1 MREEHMSDPSR
12 DDHDRAPAA
21 ALTIKQTA
29 TGYWTVQREG
39 RDVAGSMTRAG
50 AESERELMLR
60 LSRRTVRRTAT
71 RAGV

>member
-1 MREEHMSDPSR
+1 MNDSASDVSGR
-12 DDHDRAPAA
+12 IKAQ

-39 RDVAGSMTRAG
+39 RDVAGSMTRRG
-50 AESERELMLR
+50 AEAERELMLR
-60 LSRRTVRRTAT
+60 LSRRSVRRTAT